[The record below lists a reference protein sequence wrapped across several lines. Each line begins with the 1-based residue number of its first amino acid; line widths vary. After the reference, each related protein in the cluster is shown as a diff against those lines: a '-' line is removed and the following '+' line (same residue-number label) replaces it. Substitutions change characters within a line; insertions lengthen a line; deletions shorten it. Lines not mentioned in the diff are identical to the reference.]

1 MEPRSSNNIRIEPAS
16 EGNIPLI
23 LTFIKRLA
31 DYERLAHTV
40 VATEESLR
48 EYLFGEKRYAEVV
61 IARLDDLPVGFAL
74 FYHNFSTF
82 VSKPGLYLEDLFV
95 VPEQRGKGIGNALL
109 VYLAKLAVERKCG
122 RFEWAVL
129 DWNSSAIK
137 FYESLGAVPL
147 DDWRLFRLSGDPL
160 TKLAKRSAES

>member
-1 MEPRSSNNIRIEPAS
+1 MEPRSSNNTRIEPAS
-16 EGNIPLI
+16 ERDIPLI

-31 DYERLAHTV
+31 DYERLAHSV

-109 VYLAKLAVERKCG
+109 VYLAKLAVQRKCG

-137 FYESLGAVPL
+137 FYESLGAIPL